1 MWPLSTAADCVHAW
15 QASSVFVCG
24 TQSVFCHLRS
34 GWADCP
40 SQPEVTYLRRAENKH
55 WFVRRLCSM
64 TPRIRVVFHQVRIV
78 DVAHAQ
84 LKTEGVRYRNIHT
97 PSLYT
102 DDIASCADH
111 VILAHIVALR
121 SIFSSNFA
129 IHAAILS
136 IAYPKRSIRSNI
148 NTVCKSTYVR
158 RVLSIPIPYAS

>member
-1 MWPLSTAADCVHAW
+1 
-15 QASSVFVCG
+15 
-24 TQSVFCHLRS
+24 
-34 GWADCP
+34 
-40 SQPEVTYLRRAENKH
+40 
-55 WFVRRLCSM
+55 M